1 MSLTEKAVTKEE
13 AKRLGAV
20 PFSFPCRLDSE
31 VWIVENMIRDFE
43 RANWKFVVVKT
54 VFKSHSQLGD
64 WEKPALELWKIN

>member
-1 MSLTEKAVTKEE
+1 MSLTEKAVTREE
-13 AKRLGAV
+13 AERLGAV